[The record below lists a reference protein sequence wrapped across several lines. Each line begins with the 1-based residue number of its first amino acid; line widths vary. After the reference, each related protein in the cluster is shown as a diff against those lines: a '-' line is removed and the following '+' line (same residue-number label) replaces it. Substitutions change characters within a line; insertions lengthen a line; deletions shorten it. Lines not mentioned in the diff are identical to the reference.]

1 MDPVTPTAPP
11 RRIEDLPSP
20 WSLPLLGNLHQLH
33 PLRMHQV
40 LEQWAARL
48 GTPYRVRMLN
58 KRMVVWT
65 DVDVMHT
72 VLRER
77 PQRFR
82 RLRSIES
89 VLTELGGNGLFS
101 AEGAAWLPQ
110 RRLIM
115 QALATPHFR
124 GFFPALQA
132 ITERLRRRWQRAA
145 ERGETLQMT
154 HELTRYTV
162 DVTSALAF
170 GEDPNTLEQEGDVI
184 QNHLALIFPMIMAR
198 INAPFP
204 WWRHVRLPRDRR
216 LDRALAVVHRYVRD
230 TMQRARRRMQ
240 DDPGDTPR
248 HLLEA
253 MLQMRDAPG
262 SGVTD
267 DDVAANVLTLLLA
280 GEDTTANSLAW
291 TLPYLAA
298 DPSLQARL
306 HAQARAC
313 FGAERICPTYEA
325 VRQLDL
331 FEALATEAGRLRP
344 VAPVLA
350 LQPLED
356 AQVGGLH
363 VPAGTYMFFLTR
375 PPTLDPAHFAQPGR
389 YDPERWLR
397 ERSPAAGAHEPRAYL
412 QFGAGPRVCPGRYLA
427 GVEMRLVLS
436 MLMRNFSVSLA
447 VDPARIREVLAFTLV
462 PSAMPV
468 RLVPRTDG
476 PVPG

>member
-1 MDPVTPTAPP
+1 MDATPLTATP

-20 WSLPLLGNLHQLH
+20 WSLPLLGNLHQVR

-40 LEQWAARL
+40 LEQWAGQL
-48 GTPYRVRMLN
+48 GSPYSFRILN
-58 KRMVVWT
+58 KRMTVWT
-65 DVDVMHT
+65 DVEVMHS
-72 VLRER
+72 VLRDR

-82 RLRSIES
+82 RHKPIES

-101 AEGAAWLPQ
+101 AEGTAWQPQ
-110 RRLIM
+110 RRMIM

-124 GFFPALQA
+124 GFYPTLHA
-132 ITERLRRRWQRAA
+132 ITERLRQRWQRAA
-145 ERGETLQMT
+145 ERGETIQMT
-154 HELTRYTV
+154 HDLTRYTV

-170 GEDPNTLEQEGDVI
+170 GEDPNTLEQQGDVI
-184 QNHLALIFPMIMAR
+184 QNHLAVIFPMIMSR

-204 WWRHVRLPRDRR
+204 WWRHLRLPRDRR
-216 LDRALAVVHRYVRD
+216 LDRAMVVVHRYVRD
-230 TMQRARRRMQ
+230 TMQRARQRMR
-240 DDPGDTPR
+240 DDPSDTPR
-248 HLLEA
+248 NLLEA
-253 MLQMRDAPG
+253 MLRMRDAPG

-298 DPSLQARL
+298 DPALQDRL
-306 HAQARAC
+306 HAQAA
-313 FGAERICPTYEA
+313 FGAERVCPTYEA

-344 VAPVLA
+344 VAPVMGYE
-350 LQPLED
+350 PLED
-356 AQVGGLH
+356 VRVGDVH

-375 PPTLDPAHFAQPGR
+375 PPTLDPAHFAEASR

-397 ERSPAAGAHEPRAYL
+397 ERNAQAGAHEPRAYL

-436 MLMRNFSVSLA
+436 MLMRNFRLRLA
-447 VDPARIREVLAFTLV
+447 VDPAQIREVLAFTLM
-462 PSAMPV
+462 PSTMPV
-468 RLVPRTDG
+468 KLEPRADAG
-476 PVPG
+476 

>member
-1 MDPVTPTAPP
+1 MDPATLTTTP

-20 WSLPLLGNLHQLH
+20 WSLPLLGNLHQVR

-40 LEQWAARL
+40 LEQWAAQL
-48 GTPYRVRMLN
+48 GSPYSFRILN
-58 KRMVVWT
+58 KRMAVWT
-65 DVDVMHT
+65 DVEVMHS

-82 RLRSIES
+82 RYRPIES

-110 RRLIM
+110 RRMVM

-124 GFFPALQA
+124 GFYPTLQA
-132 ITERLRRRWQRAA
+132 ITERLRQRWQRAA
-145 ERGETLQMT
+145 ERGETVQMT
-154 HELTRYTV
+154 HDLTRYTV

-170 GEDPNTLEQEGDVI
+170 GEDPNTLEQAGDVI
-184 QNHLALIFPMIMAR
+184 QNHLAVIFPMIMSR
-198 INAPFP
+198 VNAPFP

-216 LDRALAVVHRYVRD
+216 LDRAMAVVHRYVRD
-230 TMQRARRRMQ
+230 TMQRARQRMQ
-240 DDPGDTPR
+240 DDPSDTPR

-253 MLQMRDAPG
+253 MLKMRDTPG

-298 DPSLQARL
+298 DPGLQTRL
-306 HAQARAC
+306 HAQAQAA
-313 FGAERICPTYEA
+313 FGAARVCPTYDA

-344 VAPVLA
+344 VAPVMSYE
-350 LQPLED
+350 PLED
-356 AQVGGLH
+356 VRVGDVQ

-375 PPTLDPAHFAQPGR
+375 PPTLDPGHFAQPDR
-389 YDPERWLR
+389 YDPDRWLR
-397 ERSPAAGAHEPRAYL
+397 ERNAQAGAHEPRAYL

-436 MLMRNFSVSLA
+436 MLMRNFSLSLA
-447 VDPARIREVLAFTLV
+447 VDPARIREVLAFTLM

-468 RLVPRTDG
+468 RLVPRQSLG
-476 PVPG
+476 

>member
-1 MDPVTPTAPP
+1 MDPATLTATP

-20 WSLPLLGNLHQLH
+20 WSLPLLGNLHQVR

-40 LEQWAARL
+40 LEQWAAQL
-48 GTPYRVRMLN
+48 GSPYSFRILN
-58 KRMVVWT
+58 KRMTVWT
-65 DVDVMHT
+65 DVEVMHS
-72 VLRER
+72 VLRDR

-82 RLRSIES
+82 RHRPIES

-110 RRLIM
+110 RRMVM

-124 GFFPALQA
+124 GFYPTLRA
-132 ITERLRRRWQRAA
+132 ITERLRQRWQRAA
-145 ERGETLQMT
+145 ERGETIQMT
-154 HELTRYTV
+154 HDLTRYTV

-170 GEDPNTLEQEGDVI
+170 GEDPNTLEQQGDVI
-184 QNHLALIFPMIMAR
+184 QNHLAVIFPMIMAR

-216 LDRALAVVHRYVRD
+216 LDRAMVVVHRYVRD
-230 TMQRARRRMQ
+230 TMQRARQRMQ
-240 DDPGDTPR
+240 DDPSDTPR

-253 MLQMRDAPG
+253 MLKMRDAPG

-298 DPSLQARL
+298 DPALQDRL
-306 HAQARAC
+306 HDEAQAA
-313 FGAERICPTYEA
+313 FGAERTCPTYET

-344 VAPVLA
+344 VAPVMGYE
-350 LQPLED
+350 PLED
-356 AQVGGLH
+356 VRVGDVQ
-363 VPAGTYMFFLTR
+363 VPAGTFMFFLTR
-375 PPTLDPAHFAQPGR
+375 PPTLDPGHFADPHR
-389 YDPERWLR
+389 YDPDRWLR
-397 ERSPAAGAHEPRAYL
+397 ERSAQAGAHEPRAYL

-436 MLMRNFSVSLA
+436 MLMRNFSLRLA
-447 VDPARIREVLAFTLV
+447 VDPARIREVLAFTLM

-468 RLVPRTDG
+468 RLEPRADAI
-476 PVPG
+476 